1 MVAASTKKNSDTF
14 QIYFGNSPTST
25 PPPLPPLPTPLY
37 QGVNPVGEVESR
49 ALTYGFASVG
59 CMLCQ

>member
-25 PPPLPPLPTPLY
+25 PPPPPLPTPLY
-37 QGVNPVGEVESR
+37 QGVNPVREVESR